1 MFFTNDNFVTRAATL
16 ANPFPSGL
24 TGPQGAKYGKLA
36 EWGYIN
42 QNDLG
47 TTQAQNADVYQW
59 NLGVQRLLPSQLVI
73 GVDYSA
79 NRSTHLPW
87 GGYASTRNRNF
98 ISSTVLAQTSAQ
110 QHAADATCDAD
121 SCVSNYLANP
131 VANPFQPLF
140 SGPSAIFAE
149 PNSRYGQA
157 TIPLGNLLRPYPQF
171 DGNFEGLP
179 LLEASSWYHSLQVRF
194 QKRATHYISFE
205 GNYTLSKSTDDS
217 SIGANAFV
225 GTLNGPLNNG
235 NPQQL
240 DNLRAEHG
248 ISANDATHR
257 LAAAV
262 IVDLPI
268 GRRRWIGGD
277 MNRLSD
283 ALVGGWSI
291 STLISQQ
298 TGQPLAVVM
307 ASPRLMDGTQRPN
320 GLCSGGTGI
329 GSNQAA
335 VTQQPFLNIN
345 CYADP
350 GDQTPGN
357 GPRYESNLRADGI
370 HNIDFSLYKEFVPK
384 EGTKL
389 QVRAEFFNFTNTPRF
404 APPNTAYAPGDATFG
419 LISSTAPG
427 SNPRR
432 MQFGA
437 RFEF

>member
-1 MFFTNDNFVTRAATL
+1 MFFTNDNFLTRDATL
-16 ANPFPSGL
+16 ANPFPNGL
-24 TGPQGAKYGKLA
+24 TGPQGTKYGKLA
-36 EWGYIN
+36 DWGYIN

-47 TTQAQNADVYQW
+47 TTQAQNADIYQW
-59 NLGVQRLLPSQLVI
+59 NLGVQRLLPGQLVI

-98 ISSTVLAQTSAQ
+98 ISSAVLAQTSAQ
-110 QHAADATCDAD
+110 QHATDPTCDAD

-140 SGPSAIFAE
+140 SGPTAIFAE
-149 PNSRYGQA
+149 PDSRYGQA
-157 TIPLGNLLRPYPQF
+157 TIPQGNLLRPYPQF

-179 LLEASSWYHSLQVRF
+179 LLEANSWYHSLQIRF

-205 GNYTLSKSTDDS
+205 GNYTLAKSTDDS

-225 GTLNGPLNNG
+225 GTLNGNLNNG

-240 DNLRAEHG
+240 DNLKAEHG

-262 IVDLPI
+262 IVDLPV

-277 MNRLSD
+277 MNRFSD
-283 ALVGGWSI
+283 ALVGGWSL

-298 TGQPLAVVM
+298 TGQPLAVLM

-320 GLCSGGTGI
+320 ELCSGGTGI

-357 GPRYESNLRADGI
+357 GPRYASNLRADGI
-370 HNIDFSLYKEFVPK
+370 HNIDVSLYKEFVPK

-389 QVRAEFFNFTNTPRF
+389 QVRAEFFNFANTPRF
-404 APPNTAYAPGDATFG
+404 APPNTAYAAGDATFG
-419 LISSTAPG
+419 LISSTATG